1 MVALG
6 AVVGGI
12 QGLATAYLLMC
23 DAAVMVLWSR
33 VSVSTVAILATPRPS
48 PLTWISAKTSHKAQI
63 SNVINSQSANFV
75 HLLNNINQ

>member
-48 PLTWISAKTSHKAQI
+48 PLT
-63 SNVINSQSANFV
+63 
-75 HLLNNINQ
+75 